1 MNKLKAFTPTS
12 LKLRRVKLAL
22 PAFTIV
28 ELLVVIVVIGILA
41 TITIV
46 SYNGITN
53 KAIASSLQSDLANAK
68 AQLNMFQLIN
78 SAYPSTI
85 STDCVANPTTIV
97 QPTNLCLKISPGN
110 LYAYYESNNQTNPQI
125 FSLYLSGPN
134 GNTYRISNDS
144 APVTVSQYRTSCL
157 AILNANEASTS
168 GLYLIKPSDSVISA
182 YCDMSSDGGG
192 WTKIYEGLATSA
204 TSVTRTDGKIVE
216 ISDGINFNN
225 MKIQAKNWNFSR
237 IGITTETA
245 VLINTFSWY
254 FEWLHDQPDSPSPNV
269 KFHGIDGVQDVQFT
283 VLGSMLSG
291 YGNLWRHLINGQYNT
306 EDADSSMYLGGLP
319 ASIDYGDWGYGKY
332 NQHMN
337 DDYPVESGLGL
348 TPRKFQEIY
357 VWVK

>member
-41 TITIV
+41 SITIL

-134 GNTYRISNDS
+134 GNTYSN
-144 APVTVSQYRTSCL
+144 
-157 AILNANEASTS
+157 
-168 GLYLIKPSDSVISA
+168 
-182 YCDMSSDGGG
+182 
-192 WTKIYEGLATSA
+192 
-204 TSVTRTDGKIVE
+204 
-216 ISDGINFNN
+216 
-225 MKIQAKNWNFSR
+225 
-237 IGITTETA
+237 
-245 VLINTFSWY
+245 
-254 FEWLHDQPDSPSPNV
+254 
-269 KFHGIDGVQDVQFT
+269 
-283 VLGSMLSG
+283 
-291 YGNLWRHLINGQYNT
+291 
-306 EDADSSMYLGGLP
+306 
-319 ASIDYGDWGYGKY
+319 
-332 NQHMN
+332 
-337 DDYPVESGLGL
+337 
-348 TPRKFQEIY
+348 
-357 VWVK
+357 